1 MTPKEHNWDAELAK
15 VDRAMGAGAPAPAP
29 APAPPTHRADAALP
43 PAATRR
49 AVFATWVRLGL
60 ALGLG
65 LAMTQ
70 WPYLHG
76 CDIPLFAY
84 MGAVITV
91 IVASLWSLISSWR
104 TRSVRAHTI
113 SVVLLFWGSA
123 LAAREVLP
131 RIGYAKQAANW
142 MCAQPAPDRK

>member
-1 MTPKEHNWDAELAK
+1 VTPKDWDAELAK
-15 VDRAMGAGAPAPAP
+15 VDKAMGAGAPAPAP
-29 APAPPTHRADAALP
+29 APAPPTHRAAAAP
-43 PAATRR
+43 PAVATRR

-60 ALGLG
+60 ALCLGLG
-65 LAMTQ
+65 MTQ

-76 CDIPLFAY
+76 CGIPLFLY
-84 MGAVITV
+84 LGAVLTV
-91 IVASLWSLISSWR
+91 VVASTWSLISSWR

-131 RIGYAKQAANW
+131 RVGYAKQAANW
-142 MCAQPAPDRK
+142 MCLQPGEVRK